1 MMNTFGRQEIK
12 QTTGLSR
19 LNYKMHCYLSDL
31 PDEILHSIFTF
42 VSDTPSYVGPC
53 ICYQLRPLSKKWK
66 EDLDVGR
73 GNLWALATRDLSLDY
88 WPRNVGTAYSAHDAE
103 VSFEESRRPAKRPRN
118 YFNNSAANTRRSA
131 RIQPASPHEKYKHAY
146 NLLMSRTETALLE
159 LTEHVHSSKK
169 PLTLS
174 IMKKILKEFSPI
186 AINRRVRTGGTFLV
200 EVCRSRHV
208 PESVILK
215 CVKLL
220 IEEHGADPNVPSAEV
235 GQGLASSTTLTLGR
249 RSAASSEVTCYTSS
263 QGKEL
268 YAIIIAAARAMP
280 SVVKYLLSCKN
291 IDHTVKGS
299 SRFRL
304 FSNPR
309 KSVKGVDLSA
319 LEFAMKMR
327 EEEIENEIAEA
338 ELSCLN
344 KVIRLLEKIS

>member
-1 MMNTFGRQEIK
+1 MN
-12 QTTGLSR
+12 
-19 LNYKMHCYLSDL
+19 YLSDL

-42 VSDTPSYVGPC
+42 VSDSPSYVGPC

-66 EDLDVGR
+66 EDLDDGR

-88 WPRNVGTAYSAHDAE
+88 WPKKGGGTAYYSAE
-103 VSFEESRRPAKRPRN
+103 LSFEESRRPATKRPRN
-118 YFNNSAANTRRSA
+118 DNNNSTATTRRSA
-131 RIQPASPHEKYKHAY
+131 RIQPASPLEKYQHAY

-169 PLTLS
+169 PLSLS

-186 AINRRVRTGGTFLV
+186 AINRRVRTGGTFLM

-208 PESVILK
+208 QESVILK

-220 IEEHGADPNVPSAEV
+220 IEEHGANPNVPSAEV

-263 QGKEL
+263 QGREL

-291 IDHTVKGS
+291 MDPTVKGS

-327 EEEIENEIAEA
+327 EEEIENEIAKA
-338 ELSCLN
+338 DLKGLN
-344 KVIRLLEKIS
+344 KVISLLEKAG

>member
-1 MMNTFGRQEIK
+1 MMK
-12 QTTGLSR
+12 
-19 LNYKMHCYLSDL
+19 LSDL
-31 PDEILHSIFTF
+31 PDEILHGVFTF
-42 VSDTPSYVGPC
+42 VADTPSYVGPC

-66 EDLDVGR
+66 KDLESGR
-73 GNLWALATRDLSLDY
+73 GNLWSLAARNLSRDY
-88 WPRNVGTAYSAHDAE
+88 WPNNGGNSSRGAE
-103 VSFEESRRPAKRPRN
+103 LSSEESSERAAKRPRN
-118 YFNNSAANTRRSA
+118 NRSSSSSTRRSA
-131 RIQPASPHEKYKHAY
+131 RIQLASPLEKYKHSY

-169 PLTLS
+169 PLSLS
-174 IMKKILKEFSPI
+174 IMKKILKEFSPV

-208 PESVILK
+208 QESVILK

-220 IEEHGADPNVPSAEV
+220 IEEHFANPNVPSAEV

-249 RSAASSEVTCYTSS
+249 RSAASSGVTCYTSS
-263 QGKEL
+263 QGREL
-268 YAIIIAAARAMP
+268 YAIVIAAARAMP

-291 IDHTVKGS
+291 IDHSLSGS

-319 LEFAMKMR
+319 LEFAIKMS
-327 EEEIENEIAEA
+327 EEEVKNGIASA
-338 ELSCLN
+338 DLKGLN
-344 KVIRLLEKIS
+344 KVISLLRRHDKKKNEEVNLVTNKS